1 MEAVFESE
9 NPNTIIISIEICTLL
24 LQSCL
29 ETVFAGSHSK
39 TVVAY
44 GSSVAI
50 IHY

>member
-9 NPNTIIISIEICTLL
+9 HANTIIISIEIFTLL

-44 GSSVAI
+44 GSSVVI